1 MLKNLLNDY
10 ALPVAATLT
19 LSVGGVAVNNRID
32 VAVLKSENR
41 TLVQSQ
47 AEIVIEQRAIL
58 KELRD
63 MNIIVTRIDTTLK
76 MQEDTHVK

>member
-10 ALPVAATLT
+10 ALPIAATLT

-41 TLVQSQ
+41 TLTQSQ
-47 AEIVIEQRAIL
+47 TVLVTEQRAIL
-58 KELRD
+58 KEIRD
-63 MNIIVTRIDTTLK
+63 MSIVVTRIDTTLK
-76 MQEDTHVK
+76 VKEDTHVR